1 MSSGTPARSDP
12 APVSYPPI
20 KKEKQRMKLKH
31 ISQKKKDPSTVMFTG
46 RYGPVSRCQVIPINP
61 RTRRQMEVRQHL
73 AEQARRFGHLTDEQ
87 IAAWNA
93 AAASYRSRPRQGQS
107 GPLTGLALFVRV
119 NCKLALFGLEPLNTP
134 PPPPVFPELAPQ
146 DLVITN
152 TAGAISIE
160 LVCPANPGDNT
171 VLRASPP
178 QSAGVGTCR
187 EFRII
192 GTCPAPVAGAANIT
206 ALYTACFWPPPV
218 GRRIF
223 LRASTMVSGFE
234 SLPLEFRA
242 QVPAS

>member
-1 MSSGTPARSDP
+1 
-12 APVSYPPI
+12 
-20 KKEKQRMKLKH
+20 MKLKH
-31 ISQKKKDPSTVMFTG
+31 ISRNEKDASAVVCAG
-46 RYGPVSRCQVIPINP
+46 RYGLVSRRRVIPTNP
-61 RTRRQMEVRQHL
+61 RTQRQSEVRRHL
-73 AEQARRFGHLTDEQ
+73 AEQARRFGDLTDAQHE
-87 IAAWNA
+87 AWNA
-93 AAASYRSRPRQGQS
+93 AAATYRSHPRQGQS
-107 GPLTGLALFVRV
+107 GPLTGLHLFIRV

-152 TAGAISIE
+152 TAGVIAVK
-160 LVCPANPGDNT
+160 LVCPADPGDNT

-192 GTCPAPVAGAANIT
+192 GTCPAPVAGLADIT
-206 ALYTACFWPPPV
+206 ALYTACFGPPPV

-234 SLPLEFRA
+234 SLPREFRA
-242 QVPAS
+242 RVPAA